1 MKLFIYPIDK
11 NAIIKEIEYGSND
24 YDAMVQ
30 LRYDILRKPLN
41 LQFTREQLEQEENN
55 IHLGFFINSKL
66 VACVML
72 IPEQDGKMRMKQVA
86 VQMDLQNSGIG
97 KKIIQAS
104 EEYSIQNGCTY
115 LYCHARDVAI
125 PFYLKSGYSI
135 KGEEF
140 YEVGILH
147 RYMEKKLISVE
158 N

>member
-11 NAIIKEIEYGSND
+11 NAIIKEIDYGSND
-24 YDAMVQ
+24 YNAMVQ
-30 LRYDILRKPLN
+30 LRYDVLRKPLN
-41 LQFTREQLEQEENN
+41 LHFTQEQLKQDVNN
-55 IHLGFFINSKL
+55 IHLGYFIHSKL

-72 IPEQDGKMRMKQVA
+72 LPEQDGKMRMKQVA

-104 EEYSIQNGCTY
+104 EKYSIQNGCTY
-115 LYCHARDVAI
+115 MYCHARDVAI

-147 RYMEKKLISVE
+147 RYMEKKLINAE

>member
-1 MKLFIYPIDK
+1 MLFKYPIDE
-11 NAIIKEIEYGSND
+11 NTIIKEIEYGTND

-30 LRYDILRKPLN
+30 LRYDVLRKPLN
-41 LQFTREQLEQEENN
+41 LHFTQEQLKQDVNN
-55 IHLGFFINSKL
+55 IHLGYFIHSKL

-72 IPEQDGKMRMKQVA
+72 LPEQDGKMRMKQVA

-104 EEYSIQNGCTY
+104 EEYSKLHGYTY
-115 LYCHARDVAI
+115 MYCHARDVAI

-147 RYMEKKLISVE
+147 RYMEKKLISAE

>member
-1 MKLFIYPIDK
+1 MMFKYPIDR
-11 NAIIKEIEYGSND
+11 NIIIREIEYGTVD

-30 LRYDILRKPLN
+30 LRYEILRKPLN
-41 LQFTREQLEQEENN
+41 LHFTQEQLEQEVNN
-55 IHLGFFINSKL
+55 IHLGYFINSKL

-86 VQMDLQNSGIG
+86 VQMGLQNSGIG
-97 KKIIQAS
+97 KKVIQAS
-104 EEYSIQNGCTY
+104 EEYSIQNGYTY
-115 LYCHARDVAI
+115 IYCHARDVAI

-147 RYMEKKLISVE
+147 RFMEKKI